1 MVAWLQL
8 NENIWGMGGGGV
20 SFFFFFLISYIDS
33 NMRLGLTVSWE
44 SDAVMTTEHEQETL
58 WKHEYQQKLA
68 LHIPN
73 TEVWIIK
80 R

>member
-1 MVAWLQL
+1 
-8 NENIWGMGGGGV
+8 
-20 SFFFFFLISYIDS
+20 
-33 NMRLGLTVSWE
+33 MRLGLTLSWE

-73 TEVWIIK
+73 TEAWIIK

>member
-1 MVAWLQL
+1 M
-8 NENIWGMGGGGV
+8 
-20 SFFFFFLISYIDS
+20 
-33 NMRLGLTVSWE
+33 SWE

-58 WKHEYQQKLA
+58 RKHEYQQKLS

-73 TEVWIIK
+73 TEAWIIK